1 MMIKERAGTPYLSQ
15 QYPSVEI
22 LTSGVRETALAEAA
36 RPRRVVAMTFMFLVV
51 VVKNAAAELSTRP
64 KYRVEIVVRPTVP
77 HTSSWYTRVRYSM
90 LAKSKQVTD
99 TTYDSYILHTCT
111 LVLHVCSMHTS

>member
-1 MMIKERAGTPYLSQ
+1 
-15 QYPSVEI
+15 
-22 LTSGVRETALAEAA
+22 
-36 RPRRVVAMTFMFLVV
+36 MTFMFLVV

-99 TTYDSYILHTCT
+99 TTYDSYILLVVHNIYIYIYICMYCT
-111 LVLHVCSMHTS
+111 SSYPP